1 MMPSG
6 QHLTHSR
13 LQGIKVKATENFFF
27 ESVPEKMEPPGHP
40 GPRPPREV
48 VTPFGSGRYSEPLQA
63 AS

>member
-1 MMPSG
+1 MMPFG

-13 LQGIKVKATENFFF
+13 LQGIKVKATENFLK
-27 ESVPEKMEPPGHP
+27 SLPDKMEPPGHP
-40 GPRPPREV
+40 GPRPPTEV

>member
-13 LQGIKVKATENFFF
+13 LQGIKVKATENFFL
-27 ESVPEKMEPPGHP
+27 SVPEKMEPPGHP
-40 GPRPPREV
+40 GPRPSREV
-48 VTPFGSGRYSEPLQA
+48 GTPFGSGRYSEPLQA